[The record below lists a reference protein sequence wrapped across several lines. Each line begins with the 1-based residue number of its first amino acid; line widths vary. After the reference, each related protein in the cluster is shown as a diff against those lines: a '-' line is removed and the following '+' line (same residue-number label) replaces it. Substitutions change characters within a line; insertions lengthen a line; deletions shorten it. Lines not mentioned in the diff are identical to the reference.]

1 MSWNRA
7 DGWRKRVV
15 PPGSAAGTITA
26 AANTLQLG
34 ISEKLGVLIEFTASI
49 IAAIAVAFTYSWSL
63 TLVTTSSIVF
73 ISLVL
78 SVLVPVILKQQA
90 NQDKAETKANAVAS
104 EAFGSIRMIAACGA
118 EGRVAQRFKEWV
130 NEAKRCGLI
139 TSPLYA
145 LQYGLIFFSL
155 YSTYAL
161 AFWYGTK
168 SYYEGRVSGVSTIIV

>member
-1 MSWNRA
+1 M
-7 DGWRKRVV
+7 

-34 ISEKLGVLIEFTASI
+34 ISEKLGVFIEFTASI
-49 IAAIAVAFTYSWSL
+49 ITAIVVAFAYSWSL
-63 TLVTTSSIVF
+63 TLVTASTILF

-78 SVLVPVILKQQA
+78 SILLPVVLKQQA

-104 EAFGSIRMIAACGA
+104 EAFGSIRMITACGA
-118 EGRVAQRFKEWV
+118 QGRVAQRFHEWV
-130 NEAKRCGLI
+130 IEAKRYGLI

-145 LQYGLIFFSL
+145 LQFGLIFFS
-155 YSTYAL
+155 TYATFAL

-168 SYYEGRVSGVSTIIV
+168 SYYEGRVSGVSTVIM